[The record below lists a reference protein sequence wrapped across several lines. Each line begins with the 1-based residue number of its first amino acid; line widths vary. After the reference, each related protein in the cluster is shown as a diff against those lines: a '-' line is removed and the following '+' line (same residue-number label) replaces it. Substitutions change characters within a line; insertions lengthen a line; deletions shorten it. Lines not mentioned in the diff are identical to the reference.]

1 MIIDKVITI
10 WLDSDAMEKI
20 NKITGIDAF
29 ATDNWV
35 DYSIFGMHPILKQ
48 YVTHEKF
55 IALKNGKADYIAFRI
70 DY

>member
-10 WLDSDAMEKI
+10 WLDSDAMEEI

-29 ATDNWV
+29 STDNWV
-35 DYSIFGMHPILKQ
+35 DYSVVEGYSDLKQ
-48 YVTHEKF
+48 YVTNENLE
-55 IALKNGKADYIAFRI
+55 ALKNGKADYIAFRI